1 MCVSGCPVS
10 DLWPLS
16 GVELAT
22 QEGVRDYLLWSANCF
37 QVRDKRV
44 ESVPRLQT
52 AASPAPEGPVSRVW
66 RVRQTR

>member
-1 MCVSGCPVS
+1 MSY
-10 DLWPLS
+10 LWPLS

-22 QEGVRDYLLWSANCF
+22 QERVRDCLLRPANCF

-52 AASPAPEGPVSRVW
+52 AASPALEGLVSCVW
-66 RVRQTR
+66 RVRQAW